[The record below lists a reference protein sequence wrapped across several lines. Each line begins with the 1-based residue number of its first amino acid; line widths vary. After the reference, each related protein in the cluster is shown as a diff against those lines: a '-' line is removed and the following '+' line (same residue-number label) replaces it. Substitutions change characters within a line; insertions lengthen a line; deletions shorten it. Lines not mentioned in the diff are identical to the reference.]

1 MKNRFFATL
10 SSLTLLTAA
19 AGFAQSNIVL
29 KADIPF
35 EFRVGTTVLPA
46 GHYDVRSQVTPGV
59 LLIRCIECQAS
70 ALIQTSGIEAKKRP
84 ETATLV
90 FSRYDS
96 THFLSTVWTPG
107 HSRGLELPKSKAER
121 EFARSSSPVAVV
133 LAPR

>member
-29 KADIPF
+29 EADILF

-46 GHYDVRSQVTPGV
+46 GRYDVRPQVTPGV
-59 LLIRCIECQAS
+59 LLIRCIECKAS
-70 ALIQTSGIEAKKRP
+70 ALILTNAVQAKKRP

-90 FSRYDS
+90 FSRYDT

-107 HSRGLELPKSKAER
+107 HSRGLELRKSKAER
-121 EFARSSSPVAVV
+121 
-133 LAPR
+133 